1 MGQEGGGIHSDRLSF
16 SLSRTQTGNLLDG
29 RSFLKVNVR
38 FQSRECPRQILRVG
52 GCREHRMRM
61 ERTDGGAMSGSACKG
76 ICLHGKRGARSTA
89 MCQCRTYAD
98 VVQQKNKIK

>member
-1 MGQEGGGIHSDRLSF
+1 MDQEGGGSRSDRLSF

-38 FQSRECPRQILRVG
+38 FQFRECPRRIPQVG

-61 ERTDGGAMSGSACKG
+61 ARTDGGAMSGSACKG

>member
-1 MGQEGGGIHSDRLSF
+1 MDQEGGGSRSGRLSF

-38 FQSRECPRQILRVG
+38 FQFRECPRQILQEDD
-52 GCREHRMRM
+52 CIEHRMHM

-76 ICLHGKRGARSTA
+76 ICLHGKRGARSIA
-89 MCQCRTYAD
+89 MCR
-98 VVQQKNKIK
+98 